1 MEDTR
6 GSTAGKRGSILDS
19 MLRSSIDQ
27 SATADK
33 RRSGGKSIRK
43 SGAGQKAKKGGI
55 TIEDLDSE
63 LQLVYDHDFAR
74 KFRTKI
80 PEKITDRELTAF
92 YTALQDNVSLSRV
105 YQLLSVSDNG
115 WITRERKVFLEIL
128 REICEQDATQ
138 APLADAIVDLQD
150 RAKEQ
155 AKGRQVGGRSHT
167 VTETEGGRASGARQS
182 CVSRKSGGS
191 ALGASMAMA
200 MLADFD
206 EGNTVIPFGIFK
218 RLLEDKKF
226 RRTMKIGRDSAAQK
240 VYERMDR
247 IEQQEVTVAACK
259 QHVRRVVER
268 DDAFLTLPWTVVYV
282 TLFMLLVGNHL
293 LIYERSQTQGA
304 LASWTIGPDPKTS
317 LKTVTNLAS
326 YWEWV
331 KGVGIPVVLSDC
343 GTDKNDTITRYW
355 IASRHVLIGGVR
367 FACLTLDGEEYVQ
380 WLSAHPAAVAFLKA
394 NPGDHLNATLVAAA
408 AVQADTKCGTRHA
421 EKLKLSFVT
430 YDEMTY
436 TYSTT
441 TASLWLN
448 IYGTAEARSSTESTP
463 MDPYPLW
470 YVIVADCLFVLL
482 VARIAIS
489 ESISMISTARLGWGE
504 FKEYWDLW
512 NTVDW
517 LSILGSCLVVALL
530 VFDSVVMMDPEL
542 ATIID
547 DNMRLMVDPM
557 SLDFKTMEAL
567 YDKVVFLQQLFGA
580 THSVMAVN
588 TLTLLAKF
596 FKSFQSNARLKV
608 ITDTFVAA
616 AVDLAHFFIV
626 FLTLFLPLV
635 IAGHICFGND
645 IPAFGSLFST
655 LNTGITTLLG
665 DYAWFTQG
673 NAPTAL
679 TDQLPTGTP
688 ALLLFFWFFIFHFL
702 ITLVVLNMLLGIV
715 LKHYVHVTHRL
726 KVSGNAPEIWVQV
739 NRYRKFQMDTKGFV
753 PLATIDRGLQNDE
766 NPSIKGPQN
775 MLISTDV
782 LIQAFEKMSQ
792 AQAEYFLNFLQ
803 KEEFESIGGDDVTTQ
818 RVSTE
823 DIKEAVEEA
832 GVGAFTMLDEIKD
845 WEEIMKSKLGSAATV
860 MQSMKSE
867 CQKLAKQLKEL
878 DARAIAKD
886 KLAPQKTAPVKTE
899 EKPKASVHLS
909 EETGKTKAGKA
920 KKSKDGHAGAKEF
933 GKANTHEGTTSPEK
947 KKKGSGHGHT

>member
-1 MEDTR
+1 MEGTR
-6 GSTAGKRGSILDS
+6 GSSAGKRGSILDS

-27 SATADK
+27 SATAEK
-33 RRSGGKSIRK
+33 NRRSGGKSVRK
-43 SGAGQKAKKGGI
+43 SHMSGHSGHKATKAGF
-55 TIEDLDSE
+55 TVEDLDSE
-63 LQLVYDHDFAR
+63 VRSLYDHDFAR
-74 KFRTKI
+74 KLRTKI

-92 YTALQDNVSLSRV
+92 YTALQDNVTLTRV
-105 YQLLSVSDNG
+105 YQLLCVSDCG

-128 REICEQDATQ
+128 KDICEQDATQ

-150 RAKEQ
+150 RVKEQ

-167 VTETEGGRASGARQS
+167 ITEHQGGRDSGVRQS
-182 CVSRKSGGS
+182 VLSRKSGCAS
-191 ALGASMAMA
+191 FALGASMA

-206 EGNTVIPFGIFK
+206 EGNIVIPRGIFK

-247 IEQQEVTVAACK
+247 IEQQEVTLAACM

-317 LKTVTNLAS
+317 LQTVTNLAS

-331 KGVGIPVVLSDC
+331 KGVGIPGVLSDC

-436 TYSTT
+436 TYSIT
-441 TASLWLN
+441 TASIWLN

-463 MDPYPLW
+463 MDPYPSW
-470 YVIVADCLFVLL
+470 YVILADCIFALL
-482 VARIAIS
+482 VARIAIT
-489 ESISMISTARLGWGE
+489 ESISMISKGRLGWGE

-512 NTVDW
+512 NIVDW
-517 LSILGSCLVVALL
+517 LSILGSCSVVALL
-530 VFDSVVMMDPEL
+530 VCDSVVMMDPEL

-547 DNMRLMVDPM
+547 DKMRLMVDPM
-557 SLDFKTMEAL
+557 CLDFNTMEAL
-567 YDKVVFLQQLFGA
+567 YDKVGLLQQLFGA
-580 THSVMAVN
+580 THAVMAMN

-626 FLTLFLPLV
+626 FLTLFMPLV

-665 DYAWFTQG
+665 DYGWFTQG

-715 LKHYVHVTHRL
+715 VKHYVVVTHRL
-726 KVSGNAPEIWVQV
+726 QVSGTAPEIWVQV

-753 PLATIDRGLQNDE
+753 PLTTIDRGLQNDE

-803 KEEFESIGGDDVTTQ
+803 KEEFESNGGDNAPTSH
-818 RVSTE
+818 VSTE

-832 GVGAFTMLDEIKD
+832 GMGAFTVLDEIKD
-845 WEEIMKSKLGSAATV
+845 WDEIMKSKLGSVATV

-886 KLAPQKTAPVKTE
+886 KLAPQKTAPAKTE
-899 EKPKASVHLS
+899 EKPKASFHLS
-909 EETGKTKAGKA
+909 EETGKAKVGKG
-920 KKSKDGHAGAKEF
+920 KKSKDGTAGAKQF
-933 GKANTHEGTTSPEK
+933 GKASTHEGTTSPEK
-947 KKKGSGHGHT
+947 KKKG